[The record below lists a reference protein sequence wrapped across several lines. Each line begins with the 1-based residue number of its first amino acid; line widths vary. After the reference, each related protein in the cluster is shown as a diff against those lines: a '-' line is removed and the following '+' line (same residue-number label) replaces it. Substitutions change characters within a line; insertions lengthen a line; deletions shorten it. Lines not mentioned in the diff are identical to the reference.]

1 MSSLMQLSLE
11 NLRELD
17 GGKAILLFQE
27 HLRRA
32 AHDCLDR
39 PADKAKRKVTLEV
52 TLEPDPEPDG
62 TCDRVTG
69 QIKSKSALPVHQTR
83 PYSFRL
89 HANGLLSFNPDS
101 PDSVDQGTLL
111 SNED

>member
-1 MSSLMQLSLE
+1 MSAFKQLSLD
-11 NLRELD
+11 NLKDLD
-17 GGKAILLFQE
+17 GGKALLLFGE
-27 HLRRA
+27 HLKRA
-32 AHDCLDR
+32 AVDCVDR